1 MLPRSLWSSRGSR
14 GGGGGGQEF
23 VTNRITNLCLIVVHS
38 SCPCHLS
45 RSYYGVHE
53 DVVVWWL
60 SFRNLLFIL
69 LVVLSKTL
77 ARMVRGTLLATLEA
91 DNVGIVWVL

>member
-1 MLPRSLWSSRGSR
+1 M
-14 GGGGGGQEF
+14 
-23 VTNRITNLCLIVVHS
+23 
-38 SCPCHLS
+38 
-45 RSYYGVHE
+45 HE

-77 ARMVRGTLLATLEA
+77 ARMDRGTSLATLEA